1 MTGVEGIRAFSY
13 GGGTQSTAALV
24 LAARGEIDY
33 PVFIFANVGE
43 DSEDPRTLEYVEQI
57 AKPFAAMKGIELC
70 EVRKTLRDGS
80 TQTLMDRINAAER
93 SVIIPVRM
101 GKDGAPGNRTCTAEF
116 KIRVVE
122 KELRRRGAT
131 PEQKA
136 TIGIGISLDEW
147 QRAGSRED
155 PRSKIQ
161 WREYPL
167 LDLKLTR
174 DQCREII
181 RDEGLPL
188 PPRSSCYFCPFHSK
202 HEWQR
207 LARERPDLFDKAKD
221 LELRM
226 YERGVEL
233 GRGEFYLTRFG
244 DFLGNVFDGNQETLF
259 EDDDE
264 NDATCDTGYCMT

>member
-1 MTGVEGIRAFSY
+1 MIRSFSY

-33 PVFIFANVGE
+33 PLFIFSNVGE

-57 AKPFAAMKGIELC
+57 AKPYAAMKGIELV
-70 EVRKTLRDGS
+70 EVRKHTRDGKP
-80 TQTLMDRINAAER
+80 QTLMERIDLSPRA
-93 SVIIPVRM
+93 IPIPVRM

-116 KIRVVE
+116 KIRIVE

-131 PEQKA
+131 EEHRA
-136 TIGIGISLDEW
+136 IVGIGISLDEW

-155 PRSKIQ
+155 PRSKYQ

-167 LDLKLTR
+167 LDMKLTR

-181 RDEGLPL
+181 RDEGLPI

-207 LARERPDLFDKAKD
+207 MAKERPDLFEKAAQ
-221 LELRM
+221 LEVKM
-226 YERGVEL
+226 YERGQQL
-233 GRGEFYLTRFG
+233 GRGEFFLTRYG
-244 DFLGNVFDGNQETLF
+244 DFITNLFDGNQDTLF
-259 EDDDE
+259 DDE
-264 NDATCDTGYCMT
+264 SDATCDTGYCMT